1 MWVFRYFRF
10 VRLWRE
16 GKRLSMRSLLLL
28 PITVPVLIVQFTL
41 IGIILAVMLYIM
53 ASASEAFDLIG
64 RAVADAQSS
73 DEIDEPLLF
82 VKGGEFRHT
91 GYRQKGFF
99 IRPGGSLSSDD
110 LRRRLDELRSND
122 PGGPG
127 RRSRNKGGQH
137 GQ

>member
-28 PITVPVLIVQFTL
+28 PITVPVLIVQFML
-41 IGIILAVMLYIM
+41 IGIVLAVLLYI
-53 ASASEAFDLIG
+53 AVSASEAFDLIG

-73 DEIDEPLLF
+73 DEIDELLF
-82 VKGGEFRHT
+82 FVEGGEFRQT
-91 GYRQKGFF
+91 GYRQKGSL
-99 IRPGGSLSSDD
+99 IRPGGSLSSGD
-110 LRRRLDELRSND
+110 LHRRLDELRSTD

-127 RRSRNKGGQH
+127 RRSLNKGGQH